1 MQYLFART
9 VLNMSNF
16 LMTGGSR
23 LCGTI
28 AVHGAKN
35 AALPILAAT
44 ILIPEPVELQ
54 NCPPLSDIEDMCA
67 ILRSLGCTVSRSGD
81 TVTVDASRAQ
91 HGNLPESLSH
101 RVRSS
106 IFLLGSLIARFQ
118 TACAPYPGGC
128 EIGNRP
134 IDLHL
139 YALSRLGVTFT
150 EGDGRI
156 CAEAKRL
163 TGSTIDLDYPS
174 VGATENAILAA
185 VTAEGQTV
193 LRGAACEPEIAD
205 LQNFLNACGF
215 SVRGAGTP
223 TVVIDGGRTG
233 RGVSYRIMPDRIV
246 TGTYLIAGAMTGGDV
261 TVTDTDPMLIGALLS
276 KLEACGCSV
285 TAYRDAVRLTL
296 SGRPRGPV
304 SAETR
309 PYPAFATD
317 LQAQL
322 FALLSIADGTS
333 VITEHIFENRF
344 RHAAELKRMGAQ
356 NEIIGRT
363 AIIRGVER
371 LHGAKV
377 TAFDLRCGAAL
388 VLAGL
393 AADGE
398 TEILHAERIDRGYDR
413 MDEAIRQLGGQI
425 QRKEF

>member
-1 MQYLFART
+1 MVRS
-9 VLNMSNF
+9 MSNW
-16 LMTGGSR
+16 LVTGGNR
-23 LCGTI
+23 LCGEI

-44 ILIPEPVELQ
+44 ILIEEPVELQ

-67 ILRSLGCTVSRSGD
+67 ILCWLGCKITRSGD
-81 TVTVDASRAQ
+81 TVTVDASTAT
-91 HGNLPESLSH
+91 HGTLPESLSH

-106 IFLLGSLIARFQ
+106 IFLLGSLVSRFG

-139 YALSRLGVTFT
+139 YALSRLGVSFS

-156 CAEAKRL
+156 CAFADRL
-163 TGSTIDLDYPS
+163 NGGIIDLDYPS

-185 VTAEGQTV
+185 VKAHGQTI
-193 LRGAACEPEIAD
+193 LRGAACEPEIVD

-215 SVRGAGTP
+215 SVSGAGTP
-223 TVVIDGGRTG
+223 NIVIEGRTACH
-233 RGVSYRIMPDRIV
+233 GVQYRILPDRIV
-246 TGTYLIAGAMTGGDV
+246 TGTYLIAGAMTRGDI
-261 TVTDTDPMLIGALLS
+261 TVTETDPALIGALLS
-276 KLEACGCSV
+276 KLEACGFRIR
-285 TAYRDAVRLTL
+285 TYHDAVRIEAAD
-296 SGRPRGPV
+296 RPKELV
-304 SAETR
+304 SVETR

-322 FALLSIADGTS
+322 FALLSVARGTS

-371 LHGAKV
+371 LHGARV
-377 TAFDLRCGAAL
+377 TAFDLRCGAAM

-393 AADGE
+393 YADGV
-398 TEILHAERIDRGYDR
+398 TEISHAERIDRGYDR
-413 MDEAIRQLGGQI
+413 MDEAIRSLGGQI
-425 QRKEF
+425 QRKEP